1 MAYTQYCKCACTD
14 KPSLV
19 RVVEQCLDCTLKMCQ
34 QACKEEVADIGVS
47 CFQRESLKEQLVV
60 YIFAA
65 MVVGLVG
72 VGMVRARAK

>member
-1 MAYTQYCKCACTD
+1 
-14 KPSLV
+14 
-19 RVVEQCLDCTLKMCQ
+19 MCQ

-60 YIFAA
+60 YIFAV